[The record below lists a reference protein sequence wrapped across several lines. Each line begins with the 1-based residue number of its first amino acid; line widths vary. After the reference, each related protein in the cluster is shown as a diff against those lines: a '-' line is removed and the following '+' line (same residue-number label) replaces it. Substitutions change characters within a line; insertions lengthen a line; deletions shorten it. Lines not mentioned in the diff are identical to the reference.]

1 MLLAPALGD
10 SCQPVEWRDRC
21 PPRGVWA
28 AVHEGPKQYSRAAA
42 LPSNQ
47 RSEGRQLLV
56 IGGREARQPRPSKE
70 ETMRKLVIAVFSVL
84 AFAVAVVPAA
94 NAAPRSSRLSLTA
107 SITSFHA
114 TTAGVVATGT
124 FRGTMHSGS
133 RVTHD
138 SAPVRFAVLARSGG
152 GRCNVL
158 TLHLAPVFLEL
169 LGLQVQTSTIN
180 LNLYAQR
187 GEVLGNLFCAL
198 SRAKVS
204 FPRAARDL
212 NARLHGRPLQ
222 VMAASDSVPARA
234 AQAQPASCQVLKLVL
249 GPLHLN
255 LLGLV
260 VDLYGETTSS
270 PVVVTINA
278 VPSQG
283 LLGQLLC
290 GLAGGTGINSLSG
303 LQSLLSSL
311 GLNLSNNQVTN
322 LLNQLG
328 ITDLLTG
335 LSQSDI
341 NRILDALGLGSVTPA
356 G

>member
-1 MLLAPALGD
+1 
-10 SCQPVEWRDRC
+10 
-21 PPRGVWA
+21 
-28 AVHEGPKQYSRAAA
+28 
-42 LPSNQ
+42 
-47 RSEGRQLLV
+47 
-56 IGGREARQPRPSKE
+56 
-70 ETMRKLVIAVFSVL
+70 
-84 AFAVAVVPAA
+84 
-94 NAAPRSSRLSLTA
+94 
-107 SITSFHA
+107 
-114 TTAGVVATGT
+114 VVATGT
-124 FRGTMHSGS
+124 FKGTLHSGT

-138 SAPVRFAVLARSGG
+138 SAPVKFAVLAKGRG

-212 NARLHGRPLQ
+212 NARLHGRPLS
-222 VMAASDSVPARA
+222 VMSASDTLPAHA
-234 AQAQPASCQVLKLVL
+234 AQVSCQVLKLIL

-260 VDLYGETTSS
+260 VDLYGQNTSS

-311 GLNLSNNQVTN
+311 GLNLSGTQVQN

-328 ITDLLTG
+328 ITNLTSG
-335 LSQSDI
+335 LSQADI
-341 NRILDALGLGSVTPA
+341 NRILQALGLGSSTPS

>member
-1 MLLAPALGD
+1 MRRLIIAVLSVAALAAIVAPAA
-10 SCQPVEWRDRC
+10 S
-21 PPRGVWA
+21 
-28 AVHEGPKQYSRAAA
+28 
-42 LPSNQ
+42 
-47 RSEGRQLLV
+47 
-56 IGGREARQPRPSKE
+56 
-70 ETMRKLVIAVFSVL
+70 
-84 AFAVAVVPAA
+84 
-94 NAAPRSSRLSLTA
+94 AAPRTSKLSLTA
-107 SITSFHA
+107 RITSFHA
-114 TTAGVVATGT
+114 TAAGVVANGT
-124 FRGTMHSGS
+124 FSGTLRSGTGVS
-133 RVTHD
+133 HQ
-138 SAPVRFAVLARSGG
+138 SSPVRFAVLAKAHG

-158 TLHLAPVFLEL
+158 TLHLAPVYLEL

-180 LNLYAQR
+180 LNLYAQG

-204 FPRAARDL
+204 FAKTAAVL
-212 NARLHGRPLQ
+212 NSRLHRRPLQ
-222 VMAASDSVPARA
+222 VMAASDTLPAHA
-234 AQAQPASCQVLKLVL
+234 AAAQPATCQVLKLVL

-260 VDLYGETTSS
+260 VDLYGQTTSS

-303 LQSLLSSL
+303 LQNLLSSV
-311 GLNLSNNQVTN
+311 GLNLSGTQVQN

-328 ITDLLTG
+328 ISNLTSG
-335 LSQSDI
+335 LSQTDI
-341 NRILDALGLGSVTPA
+341 NRILKALGLGSSTPT

>member
-1 MLLAPALGD
+1 
-10 SCQPVEWRDRC
+10 
-21 PPRGVWA
+21 
-28 AVHEGPKQYSRAAA
+28 
-42 LPSNQ
+42 
-47 RSEGRQLLV
+47 
-56 IGGREARQPRPSKE
+56 
-70 ETMRKLVIAVFSVL
+70 MRKLVIAVLSVL
-84 AFAVAVVPAA
+84 ALAVAVVPAA
-94 NAAPRSSRLSLTA
+94 NAAPRTSRLSLSA
-107 SITSFHA
+107 QITSFHA
-114 TTAGVVATGT
+114 TAAGVVADGAFKGT
-124 FRGTMHSGS
+124 LRSGS
-133 RVTHD
+133 RVAHN
-138 SAPVRFAVLARSGG
+138 SAPVRFAVLAKASG

-198 SRAKVS
+198 SRAQVS
-204 FPRAARDL
+204 FPKAARDL
-212 NARLHGRPLQ
+212 NARLQGRPLQ
-222 VMAASDSVPARA
+222 VMAASDSVPADA
-234 AQAQPASCQVLKLVL
+234 AQAAPASCQVLKLVL

-260 VDLYGETTSS
+260 VDLYGQTTSN
-270 PVVVTINA
+270 PVVVTINS

-311 GLNLSNNQVTN
+311 GLNLSDTQVTN

-328 ITDLLTG
+328 ITTLTSG
-335 LSQSDI
+335 LSQADI
-341 NRILDALGLGSVTPA
+341 NRILQALGLGSSTPA

>member
-1 MLLAPALGD
+1 
-10 SCQPVEWRDRC
+10 
-21 PPRGVWA
+21 
-28 AVHEGPKQYSRAAA
+28 
-42 LPSNQ
+42 
-47 RSEGRQLLV
+47 
-56 IGGREARQPRPSKE
+56 
-70 ETMRKLVIAVFSVL
+70 MRKLVL
-84 AFAVAVVPAA
+84 ALISALALAAAVAPAA
-94 NAAPRSSRLSLTA
+94 GASTRSTSRLSLSA
-107 SITSFHA
+107 KITSFRA
-114 TTAGVVATGT
+114 TAAGVIANGT
-124 FRGTMHSGS
+124 FSGTLRSGT
-133 RVTHD
+133 RVTHS
-138 SAPVRFAVLARSGG
+138 SAPVRFAALAKAKGR
-152 GRCNVL
+152 RCNVL
-158 TLHLAPVFLEL
+158 TLHLAPVYLEL

-204 FPRAARDL
+204 FPKAAQDL
-212 NARLHGRPLQ
+212 NSRLHGRPLQ
-222 VMAASDSVPARA
+222 VMAASDSVPASA

-260 VDLYGETTSS
+260 VDLYGQTTSS

-311 GLNLSNNQVTN
+311 GLNLSSTQVQN

-328 ITDLLTG
+328 ITTLTSG
-335 LSQSDI
+335 LTQADI
-341 NRILDALGLGSVTPA
+341 NRILQALGLGSASPA
-356 G
+356 